1 MKDMSAVS
9 PLTIEDFERLPAELS
24 HQSFRD
30 AILDENEHFRSS
42 LIPGFSIRLG
52 DLFDQI

>member
-1 MKDMSAVS
+1 LFSAG
-9 PLTIEDFERLPAELS
+9 RN
-24 HQSFRD
+24 
-30 AILDENEHFRSS
+30 AILDEDQKFASP

>member
-1 MKDMSAVS
+1 LFSD
-9 PLTIEDFERLPAELS
+9 E
-24 HQSFRD
+24 RD
-30 AILDENEHFRSS
+30 ANLDENGVFQSS